1 MDTEKFNTLT
11 ALVREAREDDVR
23 TLAAMEV
30 ATAEWKKANAIL
42 TERLSVLNTWVNQQV
57 NEATARDYGATQ

>member
-11 ALVREAREDDVR
+11 ALVREAREDDAR
-23 TLAAMEV
+23 ALEAMEA
-30 ATAEWKKANAIL
+30 ATSEWKRVNAIL
-42 TERLSVLNTWVNQQV
+42 TERRNVLKTWVDQQV